1 MIINTAIYIF
11 YFLFLTFSILG
22 YGIFTFFLFNINWK
36 NLSLGLSG
44 IAGLFCVTF
53 ISYVTH
59 IFFAHNFFH
68 NILVHIFG
76 IFLLIVFLKK
86 NFYNFRSSKIF
97 FLIILFISSLFISK
111 NHEDFPYYHLPY
123 IIHIVE
129 NKLQFGIGL
138 INYSYRTTS
147 SLFYLNSTFYLP
159 YIKFYLFH
167 SASLIILFF
176 ANIFFIDYFA
186 NLKKESFIR
195 ILSSLSFVFINIV
208 FTRIGGFGT
217 DRGGQIIA
225 FVIFILL
232 IEYLNNKKDTS
243 EDIVKIL
250 IIFILYIITIK
261 SYFFTYA
268 LFLLLLL
275 ITKFQVVKRIFYS
288 FKIVFFLTTFFLIFL
303 FINFSNS
310 GCLLYPLKY
319 SCFDNFIWSVSTK
332 SAEHYSNWYEL
343 WAKAGATP
351 NYRVDQPEK
360 YIQLLNWVPN
370 WFNNYFIGKGL
381 DVTMTIF
388 LLAIIYFFVLK
399 KKYTSNIHNKFYTIY
414 FFLVLLFLVWFN
426 KHPDLRYGGYV
437 LYALLFFIPLSNYLS
452 KFQKNNLS
460 KFLNIIAI
468 LAVLFF
474 NVKNLLRINSEIIDN
489 RELYSFKNFPFFNI
503 KYPEYKIISLNDNS
517 KAYLIVNNKNDSCWA
532 THSPCLS
539 QILNRKTIINY
550 HFYYKN

>member
-1 MIINTAIYIF
+1 LIINTAIYIF

>member
-1 MIINTAIYIF
+1 LILNTAIYIF

-44 IAGLFCVTF
+44 LAGLFCVTF
-53 ISYVTH
+53 VSYITH

-68 NILVHIFG
+68 NIVVHTFG
-76 IFLLIVFLKK
+76 IFLLIVFLIK
-86 NFYNFRSSKIF
+86 NFYNFRLSKIF

-167 SASLIILFF
+167 SASLMILVF

-186 NLKKESFIR
+186 NVKKESFIR

-232 IEYLNNKKDTS
+232 IEYLNNKKDAS

-268 LFLLLLL
+268 LLLLLLL
-275 ITKFQVVKRIFYS
+275 ITKFQKVKKIFYS
-288 FKIVFFLTTFFLIFL
+288 FKIVFFLSTFFIIFL

-319 SCFDNFIWSVSTK
+319 SCFDNFIWSVSSK

-351 NYRVDQPEK
+351 NYRIDQPEK

-370 WFNNYFIGKGL
+370 WFNTYFIGKGL

-388 LLAIIYFFVLK
+388 FLTIIYFFVLK
-399 KKYTSNIHNKFYTIY
+399 KKYTSKIYNNFYSVY
-414 FFLVLLFLVWFN
+414 FFLVVLSLIWFN

-437 LYALLFFIPLSNYLS
+437 LYALLIFIPLSNYLS

-460 KFLNIIAI
+460 KFLSIIAI
-468 LAVLFF
+468 LAVIFF
-474 NVKNLLRINSEIIDN
+474 NVKNLLRINSEIMDN
-489 RELYSFKNFPFFNI
+489 RELYSFRNFPFFNV
-503 KYPEYKIISLNDNS
+503 KNPEYKIISLNDNS

-532 THSPCLS
+532 TPSPCLS
-539 QILNRKTIINY
+539 GILNRKTINNY
-550 HFYYKN
+550 QFYYNN

>member
-1 MIINTAIYIF
+1 
-11 YFLFLTFSILG
+11 LG

-539 QILNRKTIINY
+539 EILNRKTIINY

>member
-44 IAGLFCVTF
+44 LAGLFCVTF

-68 NILVHIFG
+68 NILVHTFG

-86 NFYNFRSSKIF
+86 NFYNFRLSKIF

-176 ANIFFIDYFA
+176 ANFFFIDYFA

-319 SCFDNFIWSVSTK
+319 SCFDSFIWSVSSK

-370 WFNNYFIGKGL
+370 WFNNYFSGKGL

-388 LLAIIYFFVLK
+388 LLAIIYFFALK

-460 KFLNIIAI
+460 KFLSIIAI
-468 LAVLFF
+468 LAVFFF

-539 QILNRKTIINY
+539 EILNRKTIINY

>member
-44 IAGLFCVTF
+44 LAGLFCVTF

-68 NILVHIFG
+68 NILVHTFG

-86 NFYNFRSSKIF
+86 NFYNFRLNKIF

-319 SCFDNFIWSVSTK
+319 SCFDSFIWSVSSK

-370 WFNNYFIGKGL
+370 WFNNYFSGKGL

-460 KFLNIIAI
+460 KFLSIIAI
-468 LAVLFF
+468 LAVFFF
-474 NVKNLLRINSEIIDN
+474 NVKNLLRIKSEIIDN

-539 QILNRKTIINY
+539 EILNRKTIINY

>member
-68 NILVHIFG
+68 NILVHTFG

-86 NFYNFRSSKIF
+86 NFYNFRLSKIF

-319 SCFDNFIWSVSTK
+319 SCFDNFIWSVSSK

-399 KKYTSNIHNKFYTIY
+399 KKYTRNIHNKFYTIY

-460 KFLNIIAI
+460 KFLSIIAI
-468 LAVLFF
+468 LAVFFF

-503 KYPEYKIISLNDNS
+503 KYPEYKIILLNDNS

-539 QILNRKTIINY
+539 EILNRKTIINY

>member
-539 QILNRKTIINY
+539 EILNRKTIINY